1 VTSFRDDPDVTMQAP
16 VGGIVMKQQG
26 LRVAGAVLT
35 TAVAGVVLAGCSQ
48 APTAAPAATPTP
60 VAKATGDPGTNV
72 ANVTDAEPGRKAV
85 DCSVVRDWN
94 TAPDDGGLT
103 LSPAPLTQVRVGRH
117 TCYDRV
123 VFDVAGRDPVGFIAR
138 YVPVVRADGS
148 GESVPVAGTGALEMV
163 VRAPFIGTDDPQA
176 WQDMPRVGDELVP
189 TTQLSGWTALRSVT
203 FAGSF
208 EGQSTIAIG
217 VHDKRSFRVWTS
229 GTGDQQRVI
238 LDIAH

>member
-1 VTSFRDDPDVTMQAP
+1 
-16 VGGIVMKQQG
+16 MKQRG
-26 LRVAGAVLT
+26 SRVTRAVVT
-35 TAVAGVVLAGCSQ
+35 TAVAGVVLGACSQ
-48 APTAAPAATPTP
+48 TPTPAPTATPAP
-60 VAKATGDPGTNV
+60 VAKATADAGTKV
-72 ANVTDAEPGRKAV
+72 ANVAAADPGRKEV
-85 DCSVVRDWN
+85 DCSIVRGWN
-94 TAPDDGGLT
+94 SAPDDGGLT

-117 TCYDRV
+117 SCYDRV

-163 VRAPFIGTDDPQA
+163 VRAPFIGTDDPDS

-203 FAGSF
+203 FAGSY

-217 VHDKRSFRVWTS
+217 VQDKRSFRVWTS
-229 GTGDQQRVI
+229 GTGAQQRVI